1 MGSWLKAKNMRNIGL
16 IIGREY
22 RERVYKKSFIFTTI
36 LLPLFMV
43 LMGAAPTLIMEFVD
57 SDTRRIMVVDES
69 GVVAPRLES
78 DKEVEFILSDKSIS
92 ETLIATADDEDSF
105 GVLHIE
111 ADIVANPNNVTLFTT
126 SSSSLMLEEYIADN
140 IESIIES
147 ERLKAYNIENLDKIL
162 EEVKAEV
169 HLTTKERT
177 DKSEEFSES
186 STIVSSLMGML
197 LGFMLYFFLAI
208 YGSMVMQ
215 SVIDEKSS
223 RILEVMVS
231 TVKPFEMLMGKV
243 LGVAAVAATQVV
255 IWGVLMVVFSAFVMP
270 VILPENILEGVRQAQ
285 AGGDIAT
292 LALQQDVSPE
302 MITAMASVL
311 NTGEIA
317 TMVGTALLFFIGG
330 FLLYASLYAAVGA
343 SVDEAQDAQQLTIP
357 ITIPIIVAFI
367 VTMLIMKDPNSP
379 VVFWCSMIP
388 FTAPI
393 VMVARIPS
401 GVPAWEIATS
411 LVLLYATFILSIWC
425 AAKIYKV
432 GIFMH
437 GAKPTFKD
445 LWRWLRNG

>member
-1 MGSWLKAKNMRNIGL
+1 MKNISL

-22 RERVYKKSFIFTTI
+22 RERVFKKSFLITTI
-36 LLPLFMV
+36 IMPLFMI
-43 LMGAAPTLIMEFVD
+43 LMGAAPTLIMQFAD
-57 SDTRRIMVVDES
+57 SDMRHIVVVDDS
-69 GVVAPRLES
+69 GIVAPRLES
-78 DKEVEFILSDKSIS
+78 DEEITFSAAEGDLATTLVEASQN
-92 ETLIATADDEDSF
+92 EEMF
-105 GVLHIE
+105 GVLHIGK
-111 ADIVANPNNVTLFTT
+111 DIIANPNDARLYT
-126 SSSSLMLEEYIADN
+126 SSSSSIMLEDAIADQ
-140 IESIIES
+140 IEAVIES
-147 ERLKAYNIENLDKIL
+147 ERLKEYNIENIDEIL
-162 EEVKAEV
+162 EKVKANV
-169 HLTTKERT
+169 HLTTFRT
-177 DKSEEFSES
+177 DKDEDS
-186 STIVSSLMGML
+186 SASSAAASSLIGMI

-231 TVKPFEMLMGKV
+231 TVRPFEMLMGKV

-255 IWGVLMVVFSAFVMP
+255 VWGVLIVLFSSVVMP
-270 VILPENILEGVRQAQ
+270 ALLPDNILEGVQQAQ

-292 LALQQDVSPE
+292 LATQQDVSPE
-302 MITAMASVL
+302 MLTALTSL
-311 NTGEIA
+311 LDTGEIA
-317 TMVGTALLFFIGG
+317 LMIGTVLLFFVGG

-357 ITIPIIVAFI
+357 ITLPIIAAFI
-367 VTMLIMKDPNSP
+367 VIMMIMKDPNSP

-388 FTAPI
+388 FTSPI

-401 GVPAWEIATS
+401 GIPMWEIVVS
-411 LVLLYATFILSIWC
+411 LVLLYATFVVCVWG

-445 LWRWLRNG
+445 IWRWLRN